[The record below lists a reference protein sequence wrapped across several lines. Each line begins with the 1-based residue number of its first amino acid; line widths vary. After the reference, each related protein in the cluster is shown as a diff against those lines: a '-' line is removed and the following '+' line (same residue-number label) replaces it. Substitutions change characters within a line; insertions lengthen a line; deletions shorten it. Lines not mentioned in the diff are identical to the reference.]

1 MKKGQFAMEYFL
13 VVGFSLVI
21 ITPMI
26 FLLYSEYGST
36 RTEVQYEHLV
46 ELSREIIFQAEKL
59 YYQGPPSQTTMQA
72 YFPPGIINMTIFN
85 GTGGEEDIRGVYLE
99 FAIEDSPGLV
109 SLWSKVPIKI
119 DDNFKPFQG
128 LHVLVLQVKRDSTG
142 QYVLISEKDQ

>member
-1 MKKGQFAMEYFL
+1 MNKGQFAMEYFL

-72 YFPPGIINMTIFN
+72 YFPPGILEMTIFDD
-85 GTGGEEDIRGVYLE
+85 GSILGAYLE
-99 FAIEDSPGLV
+99 FAIEDSPGQV
-109 SLWSKVPIKI
+109 SQWSRVPIKI
-119 DDNFKPFQG
+119 DDGFVPFQG
-128 LHVLVLQVKRDSTG
+128 LHVLVLQVKTDASG